1 MVTLSCPAEELRK
14 EVWQVCLS
22 LHLSTGPTSIGCW
35 WALPLSLR
43 SIMGKVIVVT
53 SSIHTDSQ
61 MLLSCCN
68 CCKKL
73 RPNRTEVDRFWR
85 LLPRENWNSKAT
97 VSNEPGYAPGYDEV
111 MPSIPAVACCP
122 SVRSNQFNLVG
133 VLGSQTCLFSTPM
146 PVLKWF
152 LVCSDSFV
160 THTLWNY
167 VCVIWKSKS
176 RFI

>member
-1 MVTLSCPAEELRK
+1 MVTLSCPAEELLK

-22 LHLSTGPTSIGCW
+22 LHLSSGPTSIGCW
-35 WALPLSLR
+35 WALPWSLR

-53 SSIHTDSQ
+53 SSIHAESQ

-68 CCKKL
+68 CCKEL
-73 RPNRTEVDRFWR
+73 CPNLPEDDRIWR
-85 LLPRENWNSKAT
+85 LLPSENWNSKAT
-97 VSNEPGYAPGYDEV
+97 ASNEPGYAPVYDQV
-111 MPSIPAVACCP
+111 MPSTPAVACCP
-122 SVRSNQFNLVG
+122 GVTSHQFNSVG
-133 VLGSQTCLFSTPM
+133 VLGSQTRLVSTLM

-160 THTLWNY
+160 TRTLWDC